1 VISVRNAFL
10 GLTDGTDLHGI
21 EEIGIHLSK
30 IDLILIMPELPD
42 IEVFSRNLKKMYG
55 GKKLA
60 KIKIVNNKNIKDSQK
75 ALSKAL
81 EGEKIKDVYRSGKE
95 MRFLFSNG
103 KILGMHLML
112 TGDLI
117 PFEGKNERKSTKVE
131 FHFEDGNK
139 LALTDRFKN
148 AFVKLDPEDKE
159 GIDALDPKLN
169 YRFLKKALDRKA
181 AIKNILLDQN
191 VIRGIG
197 NGYSDEI
204 LWHCRISPFSKANA
218 IPDDK
223 IRELAK
229 TIKKV
234 LKNATNKIAKN
245 YPGLIHGE
253 VRDYMD
259 VHTKK
264 KDKTPTG
271 AKIKIAERG
280 MLKTYYTD
288 EQMMYE

>member
-1 VISVRNAFL
+1 
-10 GLTDGTDLHGI
+10 
-21 EEIGIHLSK
+21 
-30 IDLILIMPELPD
+30 MPELPD
-42 IEVFSRNLKKMYG
+42 IEVFTRNLKKLYG
-55 GKKLA
+55 GQKLL
-60 KIKIVNNKNIKDSQK
+60 KIKVVNNKNIKDTQK
-75 ALSKAL
+75 ELSKAL
-81 EGEKIKDVYRSGKE
+81 EGQKLKDVYRSGKE
-95 MRFLFSNG
+95 MRFLFANG
-103 KILGMHLML
+103 NILGLHLML

-117 PFEGKNERKSTKVE
+117 PFEDKNERKSTKVE
-131 FHFEDGNK
+131 FYFDKGGN

-148 AFVKLDPEDKE
+148 AFVKLNPEDKD

-169 YRFLKKALDRKA
+169 YSYLKKALNRKA
-181 AIKNILLDQN
+181 AIKNVLLDQN

-204 LWHCRISPFSKANA
+204 LWHTKISPFSKANA

-223 IRELAK
+223 IKELAK
-229 TIKKV
+229 NIKKV
-234 LKNATNKIAKN
+234 LKNATAKISKN

-253 VRDYMD
+253 IRDYMD
-259 VHTKK
+259 IHTKK

-288 EQMMYE
+288 EQVLY

>member
-1 VISVRNAFL
+1 
-10 GLTDGTDLHGI
+10 
-21 EEIGIHLSK
+21 
-30 IDLILIMPELPD
+30 MPELPD
-42 IEVFSRNLKKMYG
+42 IEVFSRNLKKIYG
-55 GKKLA
+55 GKKLL
-60 KIKIVNNKNIKDSQK
+60 KIKVVNSKNIKDSQK
-75 ALSKAL
+75 ELSRGL
-81 EGEKIKDVYRSGKE
+81 EGQKLKDVYRSGKE
-95 MRFLFSNG
+95 LRFLFSNG
-103 KILGMHLML
+103 TVLGMHLML

-131 FHFEDGNK
+131 FYFEGGRQ

-148 AFVKLDPEDKE
+148 AFVKLDPQDKE

-169 YRFLKKALDRKA
+169 FRYLKNVLNRKA
-181 AIKNILLDQN
+181 TIKNILLNQD

-204 LWHCRISPFSKANA
+204 LWQCSISPFSKANA

-234 LKNATNKIAKN
+234 LKGAVDKIYKHH
-245 YPGLIHGE
+245 PGLIHGE
-253 VRDYMD
+253 VKDYLEI
-259 VHTKK
+259 HTKK
-264 KDKTPTG
+264 KDKSPTG
-271 AKIKIAERG
+271 ARIKIVAKG

-288 EQMMYE
+288 EQVMY

>member
-1 VISVRNAFL
+1 
-10 GLTDGTDLHGI
+10 
-21 EEIGIHLSK
+21 
-30 IDLILIMPELPD
+30 MPELPD

-55 GKKLA
+55 GKKLL
-60 KIKIVNNKNIKDSQK
+60 KIKVVNKKNINDSQK
-75 ALSKAL
+75 ELSRKL
-81 EGEKIKDVYRSGKE
+81 ERQELRDVYRSGKE
-95 MRFLFSNG
+95 LRFLFSNG
-103 KILGMHLML
+103 SVLGMHLML

-131 FHFEDGNK
+131 LYFEGDGQ

-148 AFVKLDPEDKE
+148 AFVKLDPENKE

-169 YRFLKKALDRKA
+169 YRYLKKALNRTA
-181 AIKNILLDQN
+181 AIKNILLDQD

-234 LKNATNKIAKN
+234 LKSAVDKIYKHH
-245 YPGLIHGE
+245 PGLIHGE
-253 VRDYMD
+253 VKDYLQI
-259 VHTKK
+259 HTKK
-264 KDKTPTG
+264 IDRSPTG
-271 AKIKIAERG
+271 AKIKNVSKG

-288 EQMMYE
+288 EQVLY